1 MTLPDDDEYD
11 AHVSGTVPISSERE
25 SPITLRNVG
34 IDTSMTRCT
43 ARYVVTHA
51 NPTAAPRELALYL
64 RCKLARFNGE
74 TGGGQKRLE
83 MATAPHIVRV
93 SDRKMA

>member
-51 NPTAAPRELALYL
+51 NPTAAPRYTSAANL
-64 RCKLARFNGE
+64 RDS
-74 TGGGQKRLE
+74 TGKRE
-83 MATAPHIVRV
+83 GAK
-93 SDRKMA
+93 SDSKWQLHHTSFE